1 MDSGLNAL
9 APTLLHAARAG
20 DRDSFGQ
27 LLERYRNYLEL
38 LARIQIGRRLQG
50 KVDPSDLVQDTF
62 LEAHRSFERFHGD
75 AEPVLRTWLHQI
87 LAGQL
92 AHLVRR
98 YCQTQGRDVHLEQ
111 ALLQELDH
119 SSDVL
124 DRGLADTRA
133 SPVDAAVRREQAVV
147 LADALS
153 ELPEDYRDVI
163 ILRQIEGL
171 GFVEVAQRMGRSV
184 DSVQKIWIR
193 ALDRLRQRLERL
205 N

>member
-1 MDSGLNAL
+1 MDSGLNLL
-9 APTLLHAARAG
+9 AESLLHAARAG
-20 DRDSFGQ
+20 DRIAFGQ
-27 LLERYRNYLEL
+27 LLERYRHYLEL

-50 KVDPSDLVQDTF
+50 KVDAADLVQDTF
-62 LEAHRSFERFHGD
+62 LEAHRSFERFQGD
-75 AEPVLRTWLHQI
+75 AEPVLRAWLHQI

-98 YCQTQGRDVHLEQ
+98 YCQTQGRDVNLEE
-111 ALLQELDH
+111 ALLKDLDQ

-124 DRGLADTRA
+124 DRGLTDSRA
-133 SPVDAAVRREQAVV
+133 SPVDSAVRREQAVA

-153 ELPEDYRDVI
+153 ELPADYRDVI

-171 GFVEVAQRMGRSV
+171 GFAEVAQRMERSV
-184 DSVQKIWIR
+184 DSVQKLWIR